1 MKKLTMFICTVL
13 CAVNLSSCGNN
24 DRGDGKGHMYDI
36 SVLGNPESLDPQYA
50 TDSAS
55 NTIIKN
61 LYSGLMTTD
70 SNGNILCCNAESYTI
85 SSDGLEYTFNLKR
98 DNYWFFD
105 KNNDDIID
113 DDEYFPVTASD
124 YVFAFRRILDPAMQ
138 SPYAEDF
145 SCIRNGSNIISGKA
159 FPETAGVIAVDN
171 YTLNISLDYPSAE
184 FLGLLATNA
193 AVPCNREFFYS
204 TKGRYGLDD
213 RSVMSNGA
221 FFVRQWFYD
230 PYGVNNILYMKRNE
244 VNNSETNEIY
254 PSFLNFTIESS
265 EDDIRNMFK
274 EEQIECFTT
283 MNTGGLNLKK
293 YNVISASATTL
304 GLIFNPDD
312 ECYSNENIR
321 RMLAF
326 SVDRKE
332 LVKDADSS
340 DVKEAYG
347 IIPPAVKLLGRS
359 YRELVADEQFEFY
372 NIEEAKRC
380 FEVAKAE
387 LQTESFDGAKILVCS
402 GTIDGSYLHRLSENW
417 QELFGFYIGIEEVT
431 PSEFNRCLAEKDYSI
446 ALYPLNADYCSGLSV
461 IRQFEE
467 KECLKY
473 VTDDSEITDRIKRC
487 SGISELVDCYCT
499 EESKLLDSY
508 GFIPLFYKNSYLI
521 MQNDNED
528 ILYDPFTEAVDFKY
542 AKNYS

>member
-13 CAVNLSSCGNN
+13 CAVNLSSCENN
-24 DRGDGKGHMYDI
+24 DRGDGKGHMYDV

-105 KNNDDIID
+105 KNNDDVID

-138 SPYAEDF
+138 SPYAKDF

-159 FPETAGVIAVDN
+159 LPETAGVIAVDN

-244 VNNSETNEIY
+244 ANNSETNEIY

-380 FEVAKAE
+380 FEVGKAE

-402 GTIDGSYLHRLSENW
+402 GTIDGSYLHRLSEKW

-431 PSEFNRCLAEKDYSI
+431 LSEFSRCLAEKDYSI